1 MKKFISTIPLQPE
14 GQLKINVYSA
24 ADNEILE
31 NSLETRFPIMIPV
44 SLSVKKDEEITFI
57 CIVKDNPNAE
67 HNLGYFKEEADALAE
82 KIGFK
87 YNVKTITVPDNE
99 HGEDLEAHLDTFEK
113 LIDMFEDNDILTAC
127 TTYGTKPTPMVEL
140 MGLSYAKNVLK
151 NVYIDRVVYGRFDHS
166 TKKAFIHDITS
177 LFYMNEIIS
186 KFSPG
191 MGDSP
196 KNAIK
201 ALLGK

>member
-1 MKKFISTIPLQPE
+1 MKKFISTIPLQPKLE
-14 GQLKINVYSA
+14 PKVYKA

-31 NSLETRFPIMIPV
+31 NALEIRFPILIPV

-57 CIVKDNPNAE
+57 CIIKDNPNAE
-67 HNLGYFKEEADALAE
+67 RNFVYFKDEADALAA

-87 YNVKTITVPDNE
+87 YTINTIKVSDGE
-99 HGEDLEAHLDTFEK
+99 HGEDLETHLDTFEK

-151 NVYIDRVVYGRFDHS
+151 NVYIDRVVYGRSIHN
-166 TKKAFIHDITS
+166 TPIAFIHDITS

-196 KNAIK
+196 KAVVK